1 MTRLG
6 KVRIR
11 GHWQTYGHGE
21 ARRQARVF
29 EVFGPTGLVVWRGES
44 FTEAMVQADRE
55 SRRPEWRE
63 AAGVHECTQGALLRL
78 RPVGTE
84 GVYCGHGR
92 YLAQG
97 ELFYLSGV
105 PTRIGRFQRQE
116 PRPSY
121 LRILGPAASAV
132 DRAMMETGL

>member
-21 ARRQARVF
+21 ARRQARVY

-44 FTEAMVQADRE
+44 FTTAMAEADRE
-55 SRRPEWRE
+55 SRAPQWRK
-63 AAGVHECTQGALLRL
+63 AAGIHECSQAALLRL

-92 YLAQG
+92 YLVAG
-97 ELFYLSGV
+97 ELFFVGGSAMRLG
-105 PTRIGRFQRQE
+105 RIQRQE

-121 LRILGPAASAV
+121 LRILGPAATAV
-132 DRAMMETGL
+132 DRAMLETGL